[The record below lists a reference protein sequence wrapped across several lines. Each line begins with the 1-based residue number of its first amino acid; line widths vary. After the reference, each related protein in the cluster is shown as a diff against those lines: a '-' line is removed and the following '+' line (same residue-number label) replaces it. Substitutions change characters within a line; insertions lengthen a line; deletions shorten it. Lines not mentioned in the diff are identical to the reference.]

1 MNENR
6 MDYKTAQLHGSI
18 FIDFQKSTKMTL
30 TRYMNLMEKQLK
42 HRIDGPVKFKP
53 APDYTQLF
61 QGKTDII
68 INNPVSLLI
77 FNLKLCCTR
86 TTTENGE
93 KFGLIT
99 LQGVERLGSQD
110 LNFNLCMMD
119 NFKWTSQEDLSQ
131 VQWQKITIKL
141 PPTHLILEA
150 MEGNFRLAFYDQ
162 MSR

>member
-1 MNENR
+1 MVGTEPNTLSIEQSPNWGGSLRMNDNR

-18 FIDFQKSTKMTL
+18 FIEFQKSTKMTL
-30 TRYMNLMEKQLK
+30 TRYMNLMETQLK

-53 APDYTQLF
+53 APDYTKLF

-68 INNPVSLLI
+68 INTPVSLLI

-110 LNFNLCMMD
+110 LNFNL
-119 NFKWTSQEDLSQ
+119 
-131 VQWQKITIKL
+131 
-141 PPTHLILEA
+141 
-150 MEGNFRLAFYDQ
+150 
-162 MSR
+162 